1 MKTNLY
7 IFLLL
12 VLTAGSSKAQSLD
25 YFVAL
30 AKENQPALQAERIK
44 NKALE
49 TREHQYSAL
58 QDPMFSVGYNVTP
71 NSMERVTASAMQNFS
86 WFGTAKKQ
94 KEAARK
100 GAQSSL
106 YSLAAKENQ
115 LEIAVSDLYFD
126 IQELTKQLTLQKEML
141 LTFESFEVLATNKL
155 ATSKGSMVDVA
166 RAEIE
171 KNKASL
177 QINIIEL
184 KISNLKEAL
193 NRMVQRA
200 PNTPID
206 LVLIDDFVMVE
217 EVALEEHPEMK
228 AATTKQEE
236 MELLTAVAKKE
247 ASPQLG
253 IGVDYMQMNPIHHE
267 FMPMVSLTIP
277 IYRKKYRAIIEETT
291 LLRKAY
297 DQEKEALRIEHYRA
311 RDAVKSQ
318 LQQLGKERALY
329 ESQIDRLKKA
339 KELLLTYYS
348 TSGSDFEELIR
359 LQQEE
364 NTYKNDLIS
373 AQTAYLK
380 LNKEWEYLN
389 SIAQ

>member
-277 IYRKKYRAIIEETT
+277 IYRKKYRAKIEETT

>member
-1 MKTNLY
+1 MKNNIY
-7 IFLLL
+7 IILFLLFL
-12 VLTAGSSKAQSLD
+12 GGSSKAQELD

-30 AKENQPALQAERIK
+30 AKENQPALRADRIK
-44 NKALE
+44 NEALE
-49 TREHQYSAL
+49 TKEHQYSAF
-58 QDPMFSVGYNVTP
+58 QDPLFSVGYNVTP

-100 GAQSSL
+100 ELQSSL
-106 YSLAAKENQ
+106 YSFVAKENQ
-115 LEIAVSDLYFD
+115 LEITVSNLYFD
-126 IQELTKQLTLQKEML
+126 IQELTKQLTLQKEIL
-141 LTFESFEVLATNKL
+141 RTFESFEVLATNKL
-155 ATSKGSMVDVA
+155 ATSRGSMVDVA

-177 QINIIEL
+177 QIDIIEL
-184 KISNLKEAL
+184 QISNLKEAL
-193 NRMVQRA
+193 NRMVQRE

-206 LVLIDDFVMVE
+206 IVLIDHLAMVAE
-217 EVALEEHPEMK
+217 TALEEHPEMK
-228 AATTKQEE
+228 AAIAKQEE

-267 FMPMVSLTIP
+267 FMPMISLSIP
-277 IYRKKYRAIIEETT
+277 IYRKKYRAKIEETA
-291 LLRKAY
+291 LLKKAY
-297 DQEKEALRIEHYRA
+297 DEEKEALKIEHYRA

-318 LQQLGKERALY
+318 LEQLAKEKALY
-329 ESQIDRLKKA
+329 GSQIDKLKKA

-364 NTYKNDLIS
+364 NTYKNNLIS
-373 AQTAYLK
+373 TQTLHLK
-380 LNKEWEYLN
+380 LNKQWEYLN
-389 SIAQ
+389 NIAQ

>member
-177 QINIIEL
+177 QIDIIEL

-277 IYRKKYRAIIEETT
+277 IYRKKYRAKIEETT

>member
-177 QINIIEL
+177 QIDIIEL

-253 IGVDYMQMNPIHHE
+253 IGVDYMQMNPVHHE

-277 IYRKKYRAIIEETT
+277 IYRKKYRAKIEETT